1 MVRVWYKANGVEYSV
16 LLGLDELD
24 PNASIWDN
32 VTKIEYQD
40 KEYTTPPEIS
50 RFKRALVAC
59 S

>member
-1 MVRVWYKANGVEYSV
+1 MVRVWYKVNGVEYSD

-32 VTKIEYQD
+32 ITKVEHQD
-40 KEYTTPPEIS
+40 KEYATPPEIS
-50 RFKRALVAC
+50 QFKRAFVSC